1 MSSQPSASDR
11 ISTLTRVLLSLLFLF
26 IYSGLLVLI
35 GLVSAVGLLV
45 ALVTGKRPPIALTRL
60 ADRTVCYSGQIAN
73 YLIWVDG
80 EAPFPFN
87 PLPPASDLFTQ
98 RIDGATSDYV
108 GADDATITSVG
119 GNADAGTY
127 ADAEDET
134 FVSSSTKD
142 APQTEGAMDLEL
154 GDDGADEIGEDET
167 TQLNPDKDPEELLD
181 DTVLQPPKSEESI
194 DRARTESA
202 IPATDDDESDAE
214 EAPETETE
222 TETSGAKSA
231 TVKDESL
238 TSQK

>member
-11 ISTLTRVLLSLLFLF
+11 ISTLMRILLSLLFLF
-26 IYSGLLVLI
+26 IYSGLLMLI

-45 ALVTGKRPPIALTRL
+45 ALVTGNRPPIALTRL

-98 RIDGATSDYV
+98 RIDGTNSDYV
-108 GADDATITSVG
+108 GADDVTITSVG
-119 GNADAGTY
+119 GNAIAGIY
-127 ADAEDET
+127 ADAEDDT
-134 FVSSSTKD
+134 FVSSFATQGPES
-142 APQTEGAMDLEL
+142 ELEMDLEL
-154 GDDGADEIGEDET
+154 GDDGADEIGQDET

-181 DTVLQPPKSEESI
+181 DTVLQPPQSEESI
-194 DRARTESA
+194 NRASADSAMPAAEDPAPDVEEES
-202 IPATDDDESDAE
+202 EV
-214 EAPETETE
+214 
-222 TETSGAKSA
+222 SGEKSA
-231 TVKDESL
+231 KTKDESL